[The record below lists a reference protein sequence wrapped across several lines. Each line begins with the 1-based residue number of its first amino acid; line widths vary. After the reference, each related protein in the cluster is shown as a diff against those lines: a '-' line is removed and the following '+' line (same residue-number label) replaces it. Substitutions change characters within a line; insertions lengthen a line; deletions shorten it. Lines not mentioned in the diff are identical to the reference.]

1 MGVSDLLRE
10 WLEELK
16 ERLKKAEEEPS
27 WEEPVAEE
35 KPASTPIG
43 ERLSRV
49 FSWRWRV
56 FSALAKVNVVLN
68 IALVILLYSNTWYLN
83 VLLFLFLA
91 PNTVMLLHYLRLLG
105 KAKAESG

>member
-1 MGVSDLLRE
+1 MLESLRE
-10 WLEELK
+10 WFERMREKIWEAREEK
-16 ERLKKAEEEPS
+16 PE
-27 WEEPVAEE
+27 WEEPEE

-43 ERLSRV
+43 ERFSGV

-56 FSALAKVNVVLN
+56 FSALAKVNVVFN

-105 KAKAESG
+105 KAKAEQ